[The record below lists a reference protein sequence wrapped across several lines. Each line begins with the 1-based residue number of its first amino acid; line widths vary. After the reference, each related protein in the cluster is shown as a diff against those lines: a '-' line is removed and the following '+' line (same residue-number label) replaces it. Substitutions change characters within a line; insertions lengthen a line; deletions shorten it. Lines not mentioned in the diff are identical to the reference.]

1 MMRSMYSAISGLQ
14 AHQTMLDVISNNLAN
29 VNTVGYKADRTS
41 FRDDLQQNYQGGTA
55 QGATTGGVNPVQVGL
70 GVTLGSVDNLM
81 GAGALQSTGQPLDAA
96 IQGSGWFRVTT
107 NPPTGTPA
115 AAPTTFDYTRAGNFT
130 TDDQGFLVTQDGNYV
145 VGNNGT
151 ADGYIQLPAGS
162 TSPQIAADGTVSY
175 IPSAGGARATA
186 NQMSLSQFSNEAGMS
201 RVSEN
206 LWAATPASGAPQNGA
221 PGANN
226 SGTISAGTLE
236 MSNVDLATE
245 FTNMIVAQRGF
256 EANSK
261 VITTSDQMLQ
271 DLVNLRS

>member
-29 VNTVGYKADRTS
+29 VNTVGYKANRTS
-41 FRDDLQQNYQGGTA
+41 FRDDLQQNFQGGTA
-55 QGATTGGVNPVQVGL
+55 QGATTGGSNPVQVGL

-81 GAGALQSTGQPLDAA
+81 GNGAMQSTGQPLDAA
-96 IQGSGWFRVTT
+96 IQGSGWFRVA
-107 NPPTGTPA
+107 NGAPPA
-115 AAPTTFDYTRAGNFT
+115 VPTTGMEYTRAGNFS
-130 TDDQGFLVTQDGNYV
+130 TDDQGYLVTQDGQYV
-145 VGNNGT
+145 IGNT
-151 ADGYIQLPAGS
+151 AGADTYIQVPTGS
-162 TSPQIAADGTVSY
+162 SAPQIAADGTVSY
-175 IPSAGGARATA
+175 MPTGGGARTVAG
-186 NQMSLSQFSNEAGMS
+186 QISLAQFSNEAGMS
-201 RVSEN
+201 RVSQN
-206 LWAATPASGAPQNGA
+206 LWAATPASGAAQIGA

-226 SGTISAGTLE
+226 SGTIAAGSLE

-271 DLVNLRS
+271 TLVNLRS